1 MIKRATSDIELIEK
15 RFPKESKKFLEI
27 IKDLQPTNS
36 DLKGA
41 VAGLLRLQT
50 IYKLKSE
57 DFANGIIDGTKTRE
71 ALSVHDLFVIGE
83 TALKLFEQEYFA
95 LEYLNLAWNRLQK
108 GEDDI
113 DQDIDE
119 NSLLSHLA
127 SCYSRVGD
135 YENAIRV
142 VDLLTELYPN
152 SSELAGLKIQL
163 DADYNSFFLTNLS
176 AIDPFSDYYDRD
188 GKFKDYKENILYSQ
202 VCREN
207 VAISH
212 KQQADLYCQFV
223 STSPFTQLAPF
234 KIEEANLDPYI
245 VLFIDV
251 VSDQEIEFLKNITK
265 PKVRR
270 AEIYSFGNEDL
281 SSVRVAQLAWHHD
294 WKHKE
299 IEKLS
304 ERVGAS

>member
-1 MIKRATSDIELIEK
+1 MIKRATSDIKLIEK
-15 RFPKESKKFLEI
+15 RFPKESKEFLAI
-27 IKDLQPTNS
+27 IKELQPTDT
-36 DLKGA
+36 DLIGA

-95 LEYLNLAWNRLQK
+95 LEYLNLAWDRLQK
-108 GEDDI
+108 GEDDN

-119 NSLLSHLA
+119 KSLLSHLA
-127 SCYSRVGD
+127 SCYNQVGD
-135 YENAIRV
+135 YENAIIV
-142 VDLLTELYPN
+142 VDLLIELDTNSTEF
-152 SSELAGLKIQL
+152 AGLKVQL
-163 DADYNSFFLTNLS
+163 EADHNKFGLTKLFV
-176 AIDPFSDYYDRD
+176 IDPFSDYYDRD
-188 GKFKDYKENILYSQ
+188 GKFEDYKENILYSQ
-202 VCREN
+202 VCRGN

-212 KQQADLYCQFV
+212 KEQAELYCRFV
-223 STSPFTQLAPF
+223 STSPFTKLSPF

-251 VSDQEIEFLKNITK
+251 ISDQEIEFLKNITK

-270 AEIYSFGNEDL
+270 AEIYSSSHEEL

-304 ERVGAS
+304 KRVEAS